1 MKIKLFTIPNMF
13 TLANLLCGSVAAV
26 SALVWGEPVLSFCLI
41 IAAAVFDFFD
51 GFAARLLKTP
61 SAIGVELDSL
71 ADMISFGF
79 APAAIFINI
88 YADAPQW
95 CEWSAAVVKIG
106 SLLPLLMTAFSAL
119 RLAKFNIDDT
129 QHTEFCGLPTPANAL
144 LCASLGMSVALGQ
157 LEMPREAI
165 VIVSVVMSYL
175 LISPVRMFSL
185 KFQGFGMKENALRY
199 AFLAVAAAL
208 IIFDY
213 RYSVPEIIVIY
224 IAVSFVRWVV
234 RSRKSAGTE
243 A

>member
-26 SALVWGEPVLSFCLI
+26 SALVWGDPVLSFCLI
-41 IAAAVFDFFD
+41 IAAAAFDFFD
-51 GFAARLLKTP
+51 GFAARLLKSP

-79 APAAIFINI
+79 APAAVFIGI

-95 CEWSAAVVKIG
+95 CEWNATAVKIG
-106 SLLPLLMTAFSAL
+106 ALLPLLMTAFSAL

-144 LCASLGMSVALGQ
+144 LCASLGMSVSLG
-157 LEMPREAI
+157 LFELTREAI

-175 LISPVRMFSL
+175 LVSPVRMFSL
-185 KFQGFGMKENALRY
+185 KFDGFGWKGNELRY
-199 AFLAVAAAL
+199 IFLVAAASL

-213 RYSVPEIIVIY
+213 RYSVTAIIVIY
-224 IAVSFVRWVV
+224 IAVSFVRWIV
-234 RSRKSAGTE
+234 RLRKSCGTE